1 MNSFIFVISRM
12 TPSPPSALAS
22 HFLPMRNGSNDAMAQ
37 SSLAL
42 NPYMIT
48 SNQSYGLQLNEL
60 KKMNA
65 MLEKDEIFE
74 ETKSQMKDDDATT
87 TEKDDTSQ
95 SHNQNTNLSFLYTRE
110 SDRIG
115 EGVQLSNYPLAKQ
128 FRQKNKRRKPL
139 ASEDTTTDV
148 NGPVIQTK
156 DQVRDLLKE
165 YNHSPKVEHPL
176 YTTTGNAIGIK
187 KPEVAT
193 YNSERH
199 SRSQT
204 FSRSFNSMFSD
215 QGLTL

>member
-1 MNSFIFVISRM
+1 MPTSS
-12 TPSPPSALAS
+12 SELEDPPSALAS

-128 FRQKNKRRKPL
+128 FRQKKSKWPPGGAPWAKKLKLFSNRSPRSKTRESATEQLRLKKSKMAAGWGENESWSQNGRDVPKRANL
-139 ASEDTTTDV
+139 
-148 NGPVIQTK
+148 Q
-156 DQVRDLLKE
+156 
-165 YNHSPKVEHPL
+165 
-176 YTTTGNAIGIK
+176 
-187 KPEVAT
+187 
-193 YNSERH
+193 
-199 SRSQT
+199 
-204 FSRSFNSMFSD
+204 
-215 QGLTL
+215 